1 MRTLD
6 WMILAAALLFAVSGY
21 FRGFIVGALSL
32 GGFVVGAIA
41 GTRLADALLAGGAS
55 SPYAPLFGLIGALGA
70 GAILAI
76 GFEGVGIR
84 LRRGLRLPFLGTL
97 DGLLGALLSAT
108 VALCLAWLLGVV
120 VLALPGTG
128 SLAAEIRSSSI
139 LRRLDELMPPSGVVL
154 HALARIDPLPA
165 IAGAGAPVAAPPSA
179 VSMTPALDRA
189 ERSVVR
195 VLGTACGL
203 GIEGSGWVIGP
214 DEVLTNAHVVAGE
227 SDTVVEV
234 AGEGAG
240 HNATAVLFD
249 PRNDIA
255 VLSVPRLGLP
265 ALTLADETAAG
276 SAGVILGY
284 PLDGPLAT
292 EPARVGATATVQTQ
306 DAYGRGPLPRLLTAI
321 RGLIRPGNSGG
332 PVIDASGAVLTTVFA
347 ATTSAGPHGGYG
359 VANATVRA
367 ELRGV
372 GGAVS
377 TEGCTG

>member
-372 GGAVS
+372 GAAVS

>member
-1 MRTLD
+1 
-6 WMILAAALLFAVSGY
+6 MILAAALLFAVSGY